1 MLVKQLSAAPIALLF
16 GACAHTPQLGTTPT
30 AAEVYSTLPRHDKF
44 VAASFYR
51 DGHADVMHA
60 WELAARHG
68 QGRMP
73 DTGTNGYGAAPDPRE
88 PKVQRSIINL
98 PVPAY
103 QDVDGTYRSP
113 HLEPVEVYH

>member
-1 MLVKQLSAAPIALLF
+1 MIAKQLSAVPIALLF
-16 GACAHTPQLGTTPT
+16 GACAHTPTLNTPPT

-44 VAASFYR
+44 VADSFYR
-51 DGHADVMHA
+51 YGQADVMHA

-68 QGRMP
+68 QGRLP
-73 DTGTNGYGAAPDPRE
+73 DSGNAYGGASDPE

-103 QDVDGTYRSP
+103 QDVDGTYRAP